1 MKGGRNI
8 EGYSDPTASIAV
20 GQVSREESEADKR
33 AYDLIKVL
41 KYVIRVAG
49 FELTERVQLKD
60 SNDRK
65 GVQIDES
72 EKNIKS
78 ISAVSKFSKI

>member
-8 EGYSDPTASIAV
+8 EGYADPTASIAV

-41 KYVIRVAG
+41 KYIIKGAG
-49 FELTERVQLKD
+49 FELTERVQVKD
-60 SNDRK
+60 TKTGR
-65 GVQIDES
+65 VYR
-72 EKNIKS
+72 
-78 ISAVSKFSKI
+78 

>member
-1 MKGGRNI
+1 MKFGCRKEGYRQVKGGRNI

-60 SNDRK
+60 SKTGREYK
-65 GVQIDES
+65 
-72 EKNIKS
+72 
-78 ISAVSKFSKI
+78 